1 MPADTLDFDGVT
13 VTTADGTKSIT
24 TREIGTKMVVG
35 PRTNQLVGF
44 ASWGSHTSPPPFMA
58 SIAEVSVDTETGLV
72 TPIDFYSVVDCGT
85 IVNPVLAKVQAEGGI
100 VQGIGMALYEEV
112 RYASR
117 GNMETNNFM
126 LYKLPTRLDT
136 GRVHVDFV
144 ESHEPTG
151 AFGVKSIGEVVINTS
166 CPAIQGAIRNA
177 TGTAPTVLPM
187 IPEVVFDALQK
198 A

>member
-100 VQGIGMALYEEV
+100 VQGIGMALYE
-112 RYASR
+112 
-117 GNMETNNFM
+117 
-126 LYKLPTRLDT
+126 
-136 GRVHVDFV
+136 
-144 ESHEPTG
+144 
-151 AFGVKSIGEVVINTS
+151 
-166 CPAIQGAIRNA
+166 
-177 TGTAPTVLPM
+177 
-187 IPEVVFDALQK
+187 
-198 A
+198 